1 VDLGSAPCTVGTG
14 EYEETTDCDYWMIYY
29 QQPGSVGGGG
39 MTGPLSISWG
49 DLSKDC
55 QQGLIGAMPGP
66 DSFWNNVDRLLALV
80 SAWGAESTLEAA
92 TSGTTVETYNN
103 ISWTLLAAIGIQETG
118 FQDKNEKDGGGVG
131 GGVFQITIP
140 SPTITA
146 AGANNLATAASWLLN
161 FLDNNETT
169 IIGGTT
175 GVSESDL
182 LWMVAASVN
191 TGAQGQI
198 NRWLSGESPDYHT
211 SPNSAGGFGNNY
223 GQNVLNIMDCFR

>member
-1 VDLGSAPCTVGTG
+1 
-14 EYEETTDCDYWMIYY
+14 MIYY

-131 GGVFQITIP
+131 VGVFQITIP